1 MASPRATLRTE
12 RRPFSGRFGRPRR
25 LTASVTSPGLR
36 PRGAGGRSAGRRV
49 RCGRSAATRTPCARD
64 SGPAGRARPRSTA
77 CGTANG
83 PWLSRSSCARTGRNR
98 GCVSLHQEGRRRAHQ
113 REGAAGGRAVG
124 SSRVARNAG
133 AGGGGG
139 HRSGTV
145 SGRGEIGLVVV
156 LGLVPDVSR
165 CGCDD
170 VPLLCGPFTC
180 LLVDRRCVVV
190 TGGLHGV
197 PLARV
202 SGLRVCRS
210 TRTQLTGSM
219 PCAAW
224 RGARGCPVPPP
235 SDPSRGTSLA
245 RRRRCACRS
254 SRRCST
260 STRRRVRGRARS
272 PR

>member
-12 RRPFSGRFGRPRR
+12 RRPFPGQPGRPRR

-36 PRGAGGRSAGRRV
+36 PRGAGGRSSGRRV

-83 PWLSRSSCARTGRNR
+83 PWLSRTSCARTGRIR
-98 GCVSLHQEGRRRAHQ
+98 GDASVSIKDADVRTHEKALEEEG
-113 REGAAGGRAVG
+113 AVG

-133 AGGGGG
+133 AGGGGR
-139 HRSGTV
+139 HRSGIV
-145 SGRGEIGLVVV
+145 SGREIGLVVV

-170 VPLLCGPFTC
+170 VPLLCGPFTR
-180 LLVDRRCVVV
+180 LLVDRRCV
-190 TGGLHGV
+190 GV

-202 SGLRVCRS
+202 SGLRLCRS

-260 STRRRVRGRARS
+260 STRRRVQGQARS